1 MKIVLNGEIKN
12 IYLKIL
18 FFKELKNI
26 FHPLKNLKNIKNRIS
41 ALAEQHKTKKDL
53 IPMLCT
59 LDTKIQPSFETTLL
73 WVTCYLKVPLKWSAD
88 QLQV

>member
-26 FHPLKNLKNIKNRIS
+26 FHPLKNIKNRIS
-41 ALAEQHKTKKDL
+41 ALAEQHKTKKDT
-53 IPMLCT
+53 I
-59 LDTKIQPSFETTLL
+59 
-73 WVTCYLKVPLKWSAD
+73 
-88 QLQV
+88 